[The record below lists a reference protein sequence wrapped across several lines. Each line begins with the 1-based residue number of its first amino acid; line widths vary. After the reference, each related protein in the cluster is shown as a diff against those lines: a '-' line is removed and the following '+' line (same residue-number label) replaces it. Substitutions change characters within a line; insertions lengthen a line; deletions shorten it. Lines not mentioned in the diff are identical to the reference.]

1 MLWCG
6 MRTTLDIDDSVLAAA
21 RALARDAG
29 VSVGT
34 VVSQLARRGLAP
46 RPRTGSGFPVFDAS
60 PDAPPITL
68 ETVNAARDDE

>member
-1 MLWCG
+1 
-6 MRTTLDIDDSVLAAA
+6 MRVTLDIDDTVLAAA

-46 RPRTGSGFPVFDAS
+46 VPRTGAGGFPVFEAP
-60 PDAPPITL
+60 PDAPPLTL
-68 ETVNAARDDE
+68 EVVNVARDEE

>member
-1 MLWCG
+1 
-6 MRTTLDIDDSVLAAA
+6 MRTTLDIDDTVLAAA

-46 RPRTGSGFPVFDAS
+46 APRTPTDGFPVFTAP
-60 PDAPPITL
+60 PDAAPLTL
-68 ETVNAARDDE
+68 GIVNASRDEG